1 MIPGLLRE
9 EARRFF
15 RRDRWTAG
23 RIYFEEAVRRHPT
36 SADAHA
42 HLGFFCVKESR
53 FDTARGL
60 AEFAVALGL
69 DPVCAS
75 AYVYRAITLGSLLR
89 RAEADAALAA
99 AEKLDAPPADM
110 TLARGSVELEAGSVE
125 SAVVHF
131 QALVELEKD
140 STNMLLLTQAHLQ
153 ARRHEEALSWAREA
167 ANAEPDDFRA
177 PVYGAIALAYLE
189 RFEEAR
195 AELCRAAA
203 LDADYALLHH
213 TRAYVALK
221 TGSPKEAEAHARAC
235 LRCDPNYVTSR
246 KLLADLCA
254 GSGRHE
260 EARAHYQTALLLFPD
275 YTEAREA
282 LQRLS

>member
-1 MIPGLLRE
+1 MSPDHFRE
-9 EARRFF
+9 EARRFA

-23 RIYFEEAVRRHPT
+23 RIYFEEAVRLRPT
-36 SADAHA
+36 FADARA
-42 HLGFFCVKESR
+42 YLGFFCVKESR

-60 AEFAVALGL
+60 AEFSAALEL
-69 DPVCAS
+69 DPTCAA

-99 AEKLDAPPADM
+99 AEKFGAPPADLA
-110 TLARGSVELEAGSVE
+110 LARGSVELEAGSVE
-125 SAVVHF
+125 KAVVHF

-140 STNMLLLTQAHLQ
+140 ATSLLLLAQAHLQ
-153 ARRHEEALSWAREA
+153 AGRREEALSCARQA
-167 ANAEPDDFRA
+167 FAAEPDDFRA

-195 AELCRAAA
+195 AELNRASE

-221 TGSPKEAEAHARAC
+221 TCSLKEAEEHARAC
-235 LRCDPNYVTSR
+235 LRCDPHYVTSR

-254 GSGRHE
+254 ASGRVE